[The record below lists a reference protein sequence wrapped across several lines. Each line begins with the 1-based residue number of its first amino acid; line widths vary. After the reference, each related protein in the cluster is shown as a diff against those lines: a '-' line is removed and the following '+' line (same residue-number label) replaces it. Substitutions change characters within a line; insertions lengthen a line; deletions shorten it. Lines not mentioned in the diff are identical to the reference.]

1 MAKGK
6 GFLDTVL
13 SGVRMNDDDFYEE
26 GDFDEEEDG
35 EEEDDEREFIDSER
49 EPRTRFHFNFGKKST
64 VSSRR
69 SRVSEAEES
78 EKEEE
83 DAYADLED
91 DYDPEPVEEPKK
103 EKTAS
108 FATSP
113 TRSTKKT
120 SKVTPLRRTRTN
132 QSYSSEVRV
141 LHPLDMEQA
150 SAIGDALLDEA
161 VVVLNLEGL
170 DLDLAQRIIDFSSGC
185 IYALGANLHK
195 VTEYFFV
202 IAPASIEITGD
213 MKSIMRGAAPS
224 VRAEY

>member
-26 GDFDEEEDG
+26 EEFDEEEDG
-35 EEEDDEREFIDSER
+35 EEEDDESGFIDSGKGSR
-49 EPRTRFHFNFGKKST
+49 PRFNFSFGTKKTPRT
-64 VSSRR
+64 
-69 SRVSEAEES
+69 SRVSKSADVEAE
-78 EKEEE
+78 KEDSYSSYEE
-83 DAYADLED
+83 DEEPED
-91 DYDPEPVEEPKK
+91 TYEEPKPQK
-103 EKTAS
+103 ESPFAS
-108 FATSP
+108 AP
-113 TRSTKKT
+113 TRNTKKS
-120 SKVTPLRRTRTN
+120 SKVTPLRRTHN

-202 IAPASIEITGD
+202 IAPSSIEITGD

>member
-6 GFLDTVL
+6 GFLETVL
-13 SGVRMNDDDFYEE
+13 SGVRMNDDDFYESDGE
-26 GDFDEEEDG
+26 FDEEDG
-35 EEEDDEREFIDSER
+35 EEEDERDFVDSDSESKLR
-49 EPRTRFHFNFGKKST
+49 FRLNLGGTKKNTSARKTRTERYDSDGEKEDSYSEEADKDFYDSEPEEEKSTLKTPFSSGKTAKKS
-64 VSSRR
+64 
-69 SRVSEAEES
+69 
-78 EKEEE
+78 
-83 DAYADLED
+83 
-91 DYDPEPVEEPKK
+91 
-103 EKTAS
+103 
-108 FATSP
+108 
-113 TRSTKKT
+113 
-120 SKVTPLRRTRTN
+120 SKVTPLRRTHAN

-141 LHPLDMEQA
+141 LHPMDMEQA

-202 IAPASIEITGD
+202 IAPSSIEITGD

-224 VRAEY
+224 MRAEY